1 MEDITMAITAAM
13 VKELRDMTGAGM
25 MDCKKALN
33 ETNGDMDAA
42 VDYLRKNGQAKAEKK
57 AGRIAAEGLCKVA
70 IKDDKTAAVVEVNS
84 ETDFVAK
91 NEDFQAFVAA
101 VAEQAVNS
109 DAADMDAFMAET
121 WNADTSK
128 TVKDALVEKV
138 AVIGENLGIR
148 RFEKVVAENGCV
160 VSYVHGGGRIGV
172 IVEAETDVVNDA
184 IKEALTNVAMQVAA
198 LNPTYTA
205 REEISEDELAKM
217 REITVDSALNDS
229 FSLPMPILKGLLEK
243 AVNDKVWSDEDIAIY
258 EEKKDNMK
266 YLPNFLSK
274 EAKASLAELALA
286 DKATIV
292 ENKIFGGLVEG
303 RISKQ
308 LKEICLL
315 DQTYVKAE
323 DGKQP
328 VAKYIEE
335 VGKANGAKLSI
346 KKFVRF
352 ETGEGIEKK
361 EENFAEEVAKQMGM

>member
-1 MEDITMAITAAM
+1 MAITAAM

-70 IKDDKTAAVVEVNS
+70 LKDDKTAAVVEVNS

-91 NEDFQAFVAA
+91 NEDFQAYVAA

-109 DAADMDAFMAET
+109 DAADMDAFMAEA
-121 WNADTSK
+121 WNVDPSK
-128 TVKDALVEKV
+128 TVKDALVDKI

-198 LNPTYTA
+198 LNPKYVSTEDVS
-205 REEISEDELAKM
+205 EEFKAHETEIIKEQIANDPKMAGKPEKVIEGAVAGRLNKELK
-217 REITVDSALNDS
+217 EVC
-229 FSLPMPILKGLLEK
+229 LLEQ
-243 AVNDKVWSDEDIAIY
+243 
-258 EEKKDNMK
+258 
-266 YLPNFLSK
+266 P
-274 EAKASLAELALA
+274 
-286 DKATIV
+286 
-292 ENKIFGGLVEG
+292 
-303 RISKQ
+303 
-308 LKEICLL
+308 
-315 DQTYVKAE
+315 YVKAE